1 MCWRERADWK
11 GVYNRMTKNRALNQ
25 GLQLLLTAEGI
36 QLLLGMANLV
46 GLTQLL
52 FFGFLSL
59 GCMAMTL
66 AGLYTLRGVD
76 RAYQPAFSFSVAN
89 VVVVFAGS
97 VVATILGMMITLKI
111 LPVLVILLSCI
122 AQTLTCLAARFCCR
136 ATCGLLMERGADGL
150 AAQGEQVGLLYMIVT
165 AVVVFSYA
173 LSLLPVPA
181 GVIRFVT
188 ILANVLLLTAVGM
201 YVKFLFLSI
210 KTLAVE

>member
-36 QLLLGMANLV
+36 QLLLGLANLV

-122 AQTLTCLAARFCCR
+122 AQTLTCLA
-136 ATCGLLMERGADGL
+136 TCGLLMERGADGL